1 MSDEILK
8 VVNKLYKQGDFQ
20 YVLGKFVDKHFWDGE
35 INKISN
41 INVDNITGF
50 SYSTCFSYI
59 LLPLDVKFC
68 FGSVEFSEYV
78 RKQSEINCVMLMIS
92 AIAPYAVVKY
102 LRYRYTNGTI
112 ELVEESSPYNDESKK
127 IGSSILKLLDSNG
140 IKNLDKETL
149 SIEVEDVSLE
159 LKETGVTI
167 YNCLF
172 EDEY

>member
-41 INVDNITGF
+41 INVDNITDF

-59 LLPLDVKFC
+59 LLPLDVKFR

-78 RKQSEINCVMLMIS
+78 RKQSEMIS

>member
-20 YVLGKFVDKHFWDGE
+20 YLLGKFVDKHFLDGE
-35 INKISN
+35 INKIPN
-41 INVDNITGF
+41 ISVDNITDF

-59 LLPLDVKFC
+59 LLPLDVKFR

-78 RKQSEINCVMLMIS
+78 RKQSEINYVMLMIS

-102 LRYRYTNGTI
+102 FRCRYTNGTI
-112 ELVEESSPYNDESKK
+112 DLVEESSPYNDESKK
-127 IGSSILKLLDSNG
+127 IESSILKLLDSHG

>member
-41 INVDNITGF
+41 INVDNITDF
-50 SYSTCFSYI
+50 SYSSCFSYI
-59 LLPLDVKFC
+59 LLPLDVKFR

-112 ELVEESSPYNDESKK
+112 
-127 IGSSILKLLDSNG
+127 
-140 IKNLDKETL
+140 
-149 SIEVEDVSLE
+149 
-159 LKETGVTI
+159 
-167 YNCLF
+167 
-172 EDEY
+172 

>member
-1 MSDEILK
+1 MK
-8 VVNKLYKQGDFQ
+8 
-20 YVLGKFVDKHFWDGE
+20 
-35 INKISN
+35 
-41 INVDNITGF
+41 
-50 SYSTCFSYI
+50 
-59 LLPLDVKFC
+59 
-68 FGSVEFSEYV
+68 
-78 RKQSEINCVMLMIS
+78 
-92 AIAPYAVVKY
+92 
-102 LRYRYTNGTI
+102 
-112 ELVEESSPYNDESKK
+112 SPRHTNDESKK

>member
-41 INVDNITGF
+41 INVDNITDF
-50 SYSTCFSYI
+50 SYSSCFSYI
-59 LLPLDVKFC
+59 LLPLDVKFR

-92 AIAPYAVVKY
+92 AISPYAVVKY